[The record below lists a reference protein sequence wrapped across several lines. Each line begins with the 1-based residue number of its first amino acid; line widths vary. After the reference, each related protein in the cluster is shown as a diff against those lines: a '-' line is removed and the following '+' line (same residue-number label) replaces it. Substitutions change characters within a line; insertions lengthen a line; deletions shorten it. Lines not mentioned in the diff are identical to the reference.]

1 MAFKSELYKIDPE
14 TGDILESAKKTLG
27 DYLSRRTSKATDGVE
42 KTGGPDDFTYNPPR
56 ANPFS
61 IAAESSV
68 GQVTPAEAGI
78 NNQSV
83 FARDQDD
90 LERWS
95 KSGDFDTD
103 KFILNDLDQQD
114 RHRLLK
120 QAATSGE
127 SNNDLTAEMQRQI
140 GVNLSRNRF
149 APTNKFTDIGEE
161 GRTRGASKQAGAAVT
176 LSRTDRVP
184 VSSTTESQSLYE
196 EMANQALSA
205 LIAATGETPK
215 EIANKTTPNDVLK
228 PSSVQGNF
236 ETLRGTG
243 LEKLDTRNLH
253 SSDVANYSRL
263 AFDPNDAEKLDNAFV
278 GAEGAPE
285 EGSYTRFSHG
295 NLNSYLE
302 PFGTAL
308 PTSMI
313 ATAGVL
319 LVCSVVLTLVTAALL
334 NAIAKSLPVVINIK
348 PLGSDRGDPFGT
360 GLNFTGDN
368 ALQNFFCKVL
378 GLIHPYPEKGIT
390 ASLPYLEAA
399 LLGVSDFVGINFSKV
414 IDPTKPNRESP
425 QSTLDLG
432 NIVTNALGGSGY
444 YVVMTRNIMR
454 SLTLLGESADFSS
467 AGSSKGVESVE
478 DLMTF
483 LDKVRTSKVIRF
495 TDTMARL
502 GVVRQMVDLRSDFNA
517 MTKPGDEEIPTL
529 RVSQSRSL
537 KGLKAL
543 SHRHVS
549 AANRGAYFLPK
560 SFRYASIAYNNGVK
574 NIAGLLGKTGKK
586 SDRTKKSL
594 TRDVYLTSEEVR
606 DIEDQLEAEYVPFYL
621 QDLRT
626 NEILNFHAFLES
638 LEDSY
643 SPSYTSVDGY
653 GRMDPVQIYKGT
665 TRSVSLSFIIA
676 ATNPDDFDRMWFT
689 INKLTMMVYPQWT
702 GGEELT
708 GVNADGK
715 TYTFTQPF
723 SQTIGASPLVRMRV
737 GELIHSNY
745 SRFGLA
751 RIFGLGGISTETGKR
766 HFTTEG
772 EEDISAEIEFL
783 SLSRDTGSDL
793 GPIGQIETTGETAQT
808 LTSKFV
814 GIRVDVKPE
823 NHYNAGTTL
832 SEVKS
837 SGGAPYSI
845 STTSTLK
852 ADIVE
857 FVEMPSADGTFSIF
871 AVVSLQ
877 EPITTSSVTGDGTES
892 DVSVSFLSAP
902 VDLVT
907 PDNSYYES
915 LYNSTQPEQR
925 SSENQ
930 KASVAKLGTLAALS
944 ENFGSAKAII
954 ASDQS
959 NSLIRSFEAA
969 GGRGL
974 AGAITSL
981 GYTWFEDNITWETE
995 QGKRAP
1001 MWCKV
1006 SIGFAPI
1013 HDIPMGLDSEGFPR
1027 AVPYPVGNLS
1037 RSTFFP
1043 ELHNNDTEKITP
1055 MLREYDRKVRKT

>member
-1 MAFKSELYKIDPE
+1 MAFKSSLYQIDPE
-14 TGDILESAKKTLG
+14 TGDILESSKKTLG
-27 DYLSRRTSKATDGVE
+27 DYLSRRTSKATDGIE
-42 KTGGPDDFTYNPPR
+42 KTGGPDEFTYNPPR
-56 ANPFS
+56 ANPFP
-61 IAAESSV
+61 IAAEPSI
-68 GQVTPAEAGI
+68 GQVTPTEAGI
-78 NNQSV
+78 NNQPV
-83 FARDQDD
+83 FARDQED

-127 SNNDLTAEMQRQI
+127 SNNGLTTEMQRQI

-149 APTNKFTDIGEE
+149 ASTKKFTDIGDA
-161 GRTRGASKQAGAAVT
+161 GRAPGASRQAGAAVAVT
-176 LSRTDRVP
+176 STGRVP
-184 VSSTTESQSLYE
+184 VSSATESQSLYE
-196 EMANQALSA
+196 QMANQALSA

-215 EIANKTTPNDVLK
+215 ETAKNTTPSDVLK
-228 PSSVQGNF
+228 PTSVQGNF

-243 LEKLDTRNLH
+243 LEKLDTNKLH
-253 SSDVANYSRL
+253 PSDIANYGRL
-263 AFDPNDAEKLDNAFV
+263 AFDPNDAEKLDNAYV
-278 GAEGAPE
+278 NDDEAGR
-285 EGSYTRFSHG
+285 YTRYSQG

-319 LVCSVVLTLVTAALL
+319 LVCAVVLTLVTAALL
-334 NAIAKSLPVVINIK
+334 NTIAKSLPIVTGIK

-360 GLNFTGDN
+360 GLNFTGDTP
-368 ALQNFFCKVL
+368 LQNFFCKVL
-378 GLIHPYPEKGIT
+378 GLVHPYPEKGIT
-390 ASLPYLEAA
+390 QPFPYLEAA
-399 LLGVSDFVGINFSKV
+399 LLGVSDFVGIDWSKV
-414 IDPTKPNRESP
+414 IDPTSPNRESP
-425 QSTLDLG
+425 QKTLDLG
-432 NIVTNALGGSGY
+432 NIITNALGGSGY

-454 SLTLLGESADFSS
+454 SLTLLGESANFSS
-467 AGSSKGVESVE
+467 AGNSEGIENVEG
-478 DLMTF
+478 LMTF
-483 LDKVRTSKVIRF
+483 LDKVRSSKVIRF

-502 GVVRQMVDLRSDFNA
+502 GVVRQMVDLREDFNKK
-517 MTKPGDEEIPTL
+517 TKPQDEINPIL
-529 RVSQSRSL
+529 RVSQSRARNR
-537 KGLKAL
+537 GQML
-543 SHRHVS
+543 SHSHAL
-549 AANRGAYFLPK
+549 AANRGAYLLPK
-560 SFRYASIAYNNGVK
+560 SFRYASIAYNNGTGNVS
-574 NIAGLLGKTGKK
+574 GLLGNTSEK
-586 SDRTKKSL
+586 SDRTDKSL
-594 TRDVYLTSEEVR
+594 TRDLYLTSEEVR

-643 SPSYTSVDGY
+643 SPSYNAVDGY

-676 ATNPDDFDRMWFT
+676 ATNPDDFDRMWYT

-702 GGEELT
+702 AGEELT
-708 GVNADGK
+708 GVNADGQA
-715 TYTFTQPF
+715 YTFTQPF

-751 RIFGLGGISTETGKR
+751 RIFGLGGTSTETGKR
-766 HFTTEG
+766 HFTTVD
-772 EEDISAEIEFL
+772 EEDISAGIDFL
-783 SLSRDTGSDL
+783 SLPRDLEGDL
-793 GPIGQIETTGETAQT
+793 VMGKIKTDGETAQT
-808 LTSKFV
+808 LTARFV
-814 GIRVDVKPE
+814 GTRVDVKVGTS
-823 NHYNAGTTL
+823 YNAGTIVD
-832 SEVKS
+832 EVKS
-837 SGGAPYSI
+837 AGGSPYTVSI
-845 STTSTLK
+845 EKDPVK
-852 ADIVE
+852 AIIVE
-857 FVEMPSADGTFSIF
+857 FVEMPSVDGTFSLF

-877 EPITTSSVTGDGTES
+877 TPITANSVSDDGTQS
-892 DVSVSFLSAP
+892 TVNVSFLSAP
-902 VDLVT
+902 IDFVT
-907 PDNSYYES
+907 PDNSYYKS
-915 LYNSTQPEQR
+915 LYDGAPPTQR

-930 KASVAKLGTLAALS
+930 EASVAKLGTLSALS
-944 ENFGSAKAII
+944 QNFGSAKSII
-954 ASDQS
+954 ASNQS
-959 NSLIRSFEAA
+959 NSLVRSFEAA

-981 GYTWFEDNITWETE
+981 GYTWLEDGITWETE

-1027 AVPYPVGNLS
+1027 AVPYPVGGIT

-1043 ELHNNDTEKITP
+1043 ELHNNDTEKIAP
-1055 MLREYDRKVRKT
+1055 MMQEYSRKVRKT